1 MLDGD
6 GNDAA
11 VLSKRLPWPWCRLQ
25 VGVTDVS
32 KVTSAVLSMTVADV
46 LTSNVL
52 TVLGLPYTSW
62 GEHSVTW

>member
-1 MLDGD
+1 MLCNHLVG
-6 GNDAA
+6 
-11 VLSKRLPWPWCRLQ
+11 PWCRLQ

-52 TVLGLPYTSW
+52 TVLGLPFTSW
-62 GEHSVTW
+62 GEHSVNW